1 MTNNRERREGA
12 DGKLY
17 FTFNQGA
24 EYKFAPPFC
33 SSFTHKIIAC
43 EFDDKSESEY
53 FRIESAGKELP
64 RRFSVAEIKLMQAQF
79 PHELTDEGEPVELPL
94 LLEEVREYFAAKA
107 KLLAKANVAENAKL
121 KGTKWNANNQAIA
134 AATESLRF
142 ERANGNAAKA
152 DELQAT
158 LEKLETEQKKI
169 LTDKHVDVLILHKV
183 PACKICNDTGI
194 IEGKICECA
203 RKSTAAI
210 KSYCAAKRLAKHD

>member
-1 MTNNRERREGA
+1 MTNNQERREGA

-17 FTFNQGA
+17 YTFNQGA

-107 KLLAKANVAENAKL
+107 KLLAKANITENAKL
-121 KGTKWNANNQAIA
+121 KGTKFNANLQAIA
-134 AATESLRF
+134 AAKESLRF
-142 ERANGNAAKA
+142 EQANGNVAKT
-152 DELQAT
+152 DKLQTT
-158 LEKLETEQKKI
+158 LEKLKAEQKKI
-169 LTDKHVDVLILHKV
+169 LTDKHVDELILHKV

-194 IEGKICECA
+194 AEGKICECA
-203 RKSTAAI
+203 LAIADKIKAFNAAL
-210 KSYCAAKRLAKHD
+210 RLSFRS